1 MGGGV
6 NSIQVFKESHLL
18 KIPSRPY
25 SNRHPC
31 KFLIFAI
38 LYRAK
43 KIQKNLVYK
52 EFYYKMRQIDLLKQ
66 ETNSN
71 LTINDRTIGNAQLKL
86 MRIKKIIIGISDRNL
101 RG

>member
-1 MGGGV
+1 
-6 NSIQVFKESHLL
+6 
-18 KIPSRPY
+18 
-25 SNRHPC
+25 
-31 KFLIFAI
+31 
-38 LYRAK
+38 
-43 KIQKNLVYK
+43 
-52 EFYYKMRQIDLLKQ
+52 MRQIDLLKQ